1 MTGIRRF
8 RISAAALAAF
18 LVALGAPFALAQEQS
33 VSASF
38 SLLDDGSCERS
49 LPAIELGFS
58 RAAAD
63 QDIDAQVYTR
73 PSGGDCREDATGFD
87 FSAEQ
92 RFPFAGGLAGLVK
105 FEARQNSLAAP
116 YAITDA
122 GGNLLTRADGGAS
135 DPVNLPAGVSRHL
148 AGILGVSLTR
158 GCANADIGGNLAPAD
173 FADGSSS
180 PTLHLAADCAIAG
193 VFGGT
198 FEAGF
203 SADFGAGGNF
213 GSAEISWGREIGG
226 DWSASVVYDYDWGL
240 DALLSEAPA
249 HSMFAG
255 LPAVNLAAP
264 RGHAGRLSMRLQRR
278 I

>member
-1 MTGIRRF
+1 MIRNSRF
-8 RISAAALAAF
+8 PIFAATLAVFMALAGPAALA
-18 LVALGAPFALAQEQS
+18 QDQS
-33 VSASF
+33 VFASF
-38 SLLDDGSCERS
+38 SLLDDGSCERA
-49 LPAIELGFS
+49 LPALELGFS
-58 RAAAD
+58 HSTAD
-63 QDIDAQVYTR
+63 QDIGAQVYTR

-122 GGNLLTRADGGAS
+122 DGNLLTRADGGAS

-148 AGILGVSLTR
+148 AGILGVSFTR
-158 GCANADIGGNLAPAD
+158 GCANADIGGNFAPAD

-180 PTLHLAADCAIAG
+180 PTLHLAVNCAVAG
-193 VFGGT
+193 VLGGA

-203 SADFGAGGNF
+203 SSDFGDGGNF
-213 GSAEISWGREIGG
+213 GSAEISWSREIGQN
-226 DWSASVVYDYDWGL
+226 WSVGLVYDYDWGL
-240 DALLSEAPA
+240 DVLLSEAPMR
-249 HSMFAG
+249 SSFAG
-255 LPAVNLAAP
+255 LPAVNQGAP
-264 RGHAGRLSMRLQRR
+264 QGDAGRLGMRLQRR